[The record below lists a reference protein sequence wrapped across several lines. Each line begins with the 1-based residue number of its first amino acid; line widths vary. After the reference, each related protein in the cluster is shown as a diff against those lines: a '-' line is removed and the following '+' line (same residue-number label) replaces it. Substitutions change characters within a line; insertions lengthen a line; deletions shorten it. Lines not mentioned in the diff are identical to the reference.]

1 MLKLEENNLIS
12 RSKSLLS
19 LYHDAK
25 RCENMSKSDGKRL
38 QYSFL
43 PIRNFRGIA
52 WRLDYEQKELQA
64 RGFWMEGFGKEE
76 MIQTMFA
83 IWSERFERCHNTL
96 MPSNTWHDVIAQS
109 SWGSRG
115 QSWWVSRLLCFAL
128 ELRAHVP
135 RSVFQTFQEIHNVEA
150 KKKNIEKPIKTF
162 WMKRITDLDCGQ
174 HGAGLWAKFR
184 GYQNPFR
191 QWDCRY
197 CQAFLRARSSCTTY
211 INFSPES
218 SPQYVSVHLRFQRL
232 FFGHQNHRIAQRFGM
247 FFCEGSS
254 EAPVLMFFCF
264 LNEGWKD
271 GNGKSAFLSGDN
283 FEVLDFTERIR
294 KEPSRKA
301 VQHFIPRYLTGWTR
315 SWEDSF
321 LKPSLAPI

>member
-1 MLKLEENNLIS
+1 
-12 RSKSLLS
+12 
-19 LYHDAK
+19 
-25 RCENMSKSDGKRL
+25 
-38 QYSFL
+38 
-43 PIRNFRGIA
+43 
-52 WRLDYEQKELQA
+52 
-64 RGFWMEGFGKEE
+64 
-76 MIQTMFA
+76 MIQTLFA
-83 IWSERFERCHNTL
+83 IWSERFEPCHNTL
-96 MPSNTWHDVIAQS
+96 MPSNTWHDVTAQS
-109 SWGSRG
+109 GWGSRG
-115 QSWWVSRLLCFAL
+115 QSWWVSWLLCFAL

-162 WMKRITDLDCGQ
+162 WMNRITDLDCGQ

-211 INFSPES
+211 INFSPEW

-271 GNGKSAFLSGDN
+271 GNGKSAFLRDN

-294 KEPSRKA
+294 KEPSRK
-301 VQHFIPRYLTGWTR
+301 VVEQFNI
-315 SWEDSF
+315 SF
-321 LKPSLAPI
+321 PDTLPVGLVLCVLDPEKIHPKPSLAPI